1 MNDRS
6 LSILILAAGKG
17 TRMKSALPKV
27 MHPLAGFPLLWHVR
41 QTAEALAPT
50 ALVGVIGPEMNT
62 VADALAPWPTVVQTE
77 RLGTGHAVQ
86 TGLAALPNATDD
98 TAMTIVLYGD
108 TPLLRPE
115 TIRLMRDRLEASP
128 DAALIVLGFPC
139 ADPLPYGRLKT
150 TAAGQLEAI
159 VEYADATPEEKR
171 LPLCNSGVMVFRQ
184 AALARLLPML
194 SATNSKGEYYLTD
207 TVRHARTLGMMCL
220 YAETDSTE
228 VLGINSRAE
237 LAEVE
242 GLLQARLRRQHMD
255 NGVTLLDPASV
266 SFAADTVIAADVVIE
281 PHVFF
286 GPNVRVARDV
296 TIKAFSHIEGASIGS
311 GAVIGPFAR
320 LRPGTVLGEDVRIGN
335 FVETKAAR
343 FGDGAKANHLSYL
356 GDATIGAGS
365 NIGAGTI
372 TCNYDGFRKA
382 RTTLGEGVFVGS
394 NTALVAPVSIGDG
407 AIIGAGSTI
416 TRDVPPDALA
426 LTRPEQRI
434 RAGTAAVFRA
444 RKSKDKVLS

>member
-1 MNDRS
+1 MNDS
-6 LSILILAAGKG
+6 PLTILILAAGKG

-41 QTAEALAPT
+41 RTAEALLPD
-50 ALVGVIGPEMNT
+50 ALVGVIGPEMAA
-62 VADALAPWPTVVQTE
+62 VAAQLKPWPTVAQTE

-86 TGLAALPNATDD
+86 TGVAALPTGNTNGF
-98 TAMTIVLYGD
+98 TVVLYGD
-108 TPLLRPE
+108 TPLLRAD
-115 TIRLMRDRLEASP
+115 TIRAMLKRLRAMP

-139 ADPLPYGRLKT
+139 PDPLPYGRLKT
-150 TAAGQLEAI
+150 TNGQLDAI
-159 VEYADATPEEKR
+159 IEYADASPAEKA

-184 AALARLLPML
+184 DALVRLLPML
-194 SATNSKGEYYLTD
+194 DAANSKGEYYLTD
-207 TVRHARTLGMMCL
+207 TVRHARTLGMACL

-228 VLGINSRAE
+228 VLGVNARAE

-255 NGVTLLDPASV
+255 NGVTLIDPASV
-266 SFAADTVIAADVVIE
+266 QFAADTEIAADVLIE

-286 GPNVRVARDV
+286 GPGVSIGTNT
-296 TIKAFSHIEGASIGS
+296 TIKGFSHIEGATIGS
-311 GAVIGPFAR
+311 GAVVGPFAR
-320 LRPGTVLGEDVRIGN
+320 LRPGTVLDADVRIGN
-335 FVETKAAR
+335 FVETKAAH
-343 FGDGAKANHLSYL
+343 FGEGAKANHLSYL

-382 RTTLGEGVFVGS
+382 RTTLGEGVFIGS

-426 LTRPEQRI
+426 VSRADLRLQEQGAARFRNRKTREREGVQ
-434 RAGTAAVFRA
+434 
-444 RKSKDKVLS
+444 K